1 MLTWG
6 FILLVGGVIASLG
19 FFFSEMS
26 DIFGYI
32 ESAGGFGN
40 YIKMFFDPENLTTQ
54 KVIFVI
60 VSVLAVAGLVLYI
73 IGRIQNKKSG
83 AEKNTIVPSKVSKYL
98 RDTKGEFKKIV
109 WPNFPTVMKNT
120 GVVLA
125 MCAVT
130 AAIICLADAG
140 LSEIIALLL
149 GE

>member
-6 FILLVGGVIASLG
+6 FILLVGGILASLG

-26 DIFGYI
+26 DVFAVIGN
-32 ESAGGFGN
+32 GGFGH
-40 YIKMFFDPENLTTQ
+40 YVDLFFDPEKLTSQ

-60 VSVLAVAGLVLYI
+60 VSVLAVLGLVLYI
-73 IGRIQNKKSG
+73 IGRIQNKKNG

-109 WPNFPTVMKNT
+109 WPNLPTVVKNT

-130 AAIICLADAG
+130 AVVIILADIG
-140 LSEIIALLL
+140 LTWLIELML
-149 GE
+149 GK

>member
-6 FILLVGGVIASLG
+6 FILLVGGLLAGLG

-26 DIFGYI
+26 DVFAVIGK
-32 ESAGGFGN
+32 SGFGR
-40 YIKMFFDPENLTTQ
+40 YVEVFFDPEKLTTQ

-60 VSVLAVAGLVLYI
+60 VAVLAVVGLVLYI
-73 IGRIQNKKSG
+73 IGRIQRKKSG
-83 AEKNTIVPSKVSKYL
+83 EEKNPIVPSKVSKYL

-109 WPNFPTVMKNT
+109 WPNFSTVVKNT

-130 AAIICLADAG
+130 AVVIILADAG
-140 LSEIIALLL
+140 LTLIIDLML
-149 GE
+149 GK

>member
-6 FILLVGGVIASLG
+6 FLLLVGGLIASLG

-26 DIFGYI
+26 DVFAVIGN
-32 ESAGGFGN
+32 GGFGH
-40 YIKMFFDPENLTTQ
+40 YVEVFFDPEKLTTQ

-60 VSVLAVAGLVLYI
+60 VSVLAIVGLVLYI
-73 IGRIQNKKSG
+73 IGRIQNKKNG

-109 WPNFPTVMKNT
+109 WPNFPTVVKNT

-130 AAIICLADAG
+130 ALIICLADAG